1 MNGNEK
7 ETLQQDRSQKEQH
20 PGAVFVIQLLM
31 KEPVAMPEKEKME
44 QIMEKHLGPVEC
56 FCHDDKTAGFAP
68 QKYRVEFKD
77 ASLPPQLM
85 VMGCA
90 PSEGMK
96 MDEIT
101 RSQFW
106 DCPDSETIL
115 SECRYRVLAT
125 DMLAGGMDY
134 RDRAEMLVDFVE
146 ALVELYPSCVAV
158 FFHSSG
164 KMLTREQI
172 LDNPVPREDRFLYY
186 AVNVRFF
193 KIEGTGDMLVDTL
206 GMSTLYLP
214 DLQYHFHDVD
224 PNCVVNHAYNLLSYL
239 FENDCPIEDGETVD
253 GIENGEMSGDVQW
266 KCQYEDSLIQP
277 VRPVL
282 DVNMGEY
289 AAGNRG

>member
-1 MNGNEK
+1 MDHSE
-7 ETLQQDRSQKEQH
+7 EEIFQQDRTQMEQR
-20 PGAVFVIQLLM
+20 PGAVFVIRLLM
-31 KEPVAMPEKEKME
+31 KESVVMPEKERME

-56 FCHDDKTAGFAP
+56 FCHDGKTAGFAP
-68 QKYRVEFKD
+68 QKYRAEFKD
-77 ASLPPQLM
+77 ASLPPQLFIM
-85 VMGCA
+85 ECV

-96 MDEIT
+96 IDELT

-115 SECRYRVLAT
+115 SECRYQVVAT
-125 DMLAGGMDY
+125 DMLAGGLDY
-134 RDRAEMLVDFVE
+134 RDRAEMLVDYIE

-172 LDNPVPREDRFLYY
+172 LDNPVPKKNRFLYY

-193 KIEGTGDMLVDTL
+193 NIQGSDDKLIDTL

-214 DLQYHFHDVD
+214 DLQYHFHGMD
-224 PNCVVNHAYNLLSYL
+224 PNFVVNHAYNLLTYL
-239 FENDCPIEDGETVD
+239 FENDCPIKDGETVD
-253 GIENGEMSGDVQW
+253 GIENGKMSGDVQW

-289 AAGNRG
+289 ASGNRG